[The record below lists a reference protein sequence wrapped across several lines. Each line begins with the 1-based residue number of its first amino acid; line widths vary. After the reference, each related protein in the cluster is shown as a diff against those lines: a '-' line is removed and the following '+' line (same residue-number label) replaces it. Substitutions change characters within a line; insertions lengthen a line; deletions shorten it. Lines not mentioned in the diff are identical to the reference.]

1 MRFAIPPEDH
11 VPVGEAKCKNL
22 DKLSEVRRVISP

>member
-1 MRFAIPPEDH
+1 MRVAISLVDH

-22 DKLSEVRRVISP
+22 DELCDVRRMIRP